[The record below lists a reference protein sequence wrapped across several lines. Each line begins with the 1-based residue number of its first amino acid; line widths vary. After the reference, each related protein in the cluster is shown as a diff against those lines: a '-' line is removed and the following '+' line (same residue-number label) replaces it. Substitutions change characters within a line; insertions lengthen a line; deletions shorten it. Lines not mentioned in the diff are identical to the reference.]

1 MGGMM
6 PQLQPQQPQQ
16 QEDTAPV
23 LEVRG
28 LTQNFGGLRAVSDF
42 NVKLGKNQLTG
53 LIGPNGAGKTTVFNL
68 VSGFY
73 QPSEGMILVGG
84 VPTGGLKPHKVTALG
99 VARTFQNIRL
109 WNDMSV
115 LDNIRLAQHYQLG
128 YGFFHAIAR
137 SKHYRQR
144 EQQVEDNA
152 RNLLEV
158 FGLHDYA
165 EELPKN
171 LPYGTQRKLEI
182 ARALSTQ
189 PKLLLLDEPAA
200 GLNSA
205 DSKEL
210 IRLIRWIHGHFDVTI
225 WMIEHHMDVMME
237 LCTRIKVIDFGE
249 TIAEGTPDDIRNH
262 PAVITAYLG
271 DDKI

>member
-1 MGGMM
+1 MI
-6 PQLQPQQPQQ
+6 QQPST
-16 QEDTAPV
+16 ESAKI
-23 LEVRG
+23 LEIRG
-28 LTQNFGGLRAVSDF
+28 LTQRFGGLTAVDDF
-42 NVKLGKNQLTG
+42 NVELYPRELVG

-73 QPSEGMILVGG
+73 QPSEGEILINGK
-84 VPTGGLKPHKVTALG
+84 PTAALKPHKVTSLG

-115 LDNIRLAQHYQLG
+115 LDNIRVAQHGTLG

-137 SKHYRQR
+137 SRKYQTR
-144 EQQVEDNA
+144 EAQIEKEA
-152 RNLLEV
+152 RELLEI
-158 FGLHDYA
+158 FELDKYA
-165 EELPKN
+165 DEVPSN
-171 LPYGTQRKLEI
+171 LPYGLQRKVEI
-182 ARALSTQ
+182 VRALSEK

-205 DSKEL
+205 DAQDL
-210 IRLIRWIHGHFDVTI
+210 IRLIRWIHQTFDVTI

-237 LCTRIKVIDFGE
+237 LCERIKVIDFGQ
-249 TIAEGTPDDIRNH
+249 TIAEGEPEVIRNH

-271 DDKI
+271 DDNI

>member
-1 MGGMM
+1 MM
-6 PQLQPQQPQQ
+6 AQTQIQT
-16 QEDTAPV
+16 DTTPV

-28 LTQNFGGLRAVSDF
+28 MTQQFGGLRAVSDF
-42 NVKLGKNQLTG
+42 NVKLMPGELTG

-73 QPSEGMILVGG
+73 QPTVGEIFING
-84 VPTGGLKPHKVTALG
+84 QPTAGLKPHKVTSLG

-109 WNDMSV
+109 WNDMTV
-115 LDNIRLAQHYQLG
+115 LDNIRVAQHYWLN
-128 YGFFHAIAR
+128 YGFFSSVFR
-137 SKHYRQR
+137 TKQYKQR
-144 EQQVEDNA
+144 EAQISEEA
-152 RNLLEV
+152 YELLEV
-158 FGLHDYA
+158 FDLMQFAD
-165 EELPKN
+165 EFPKN

-182 ARALSTQ
+182 ARALSTH

-205 DSKEL
+205 DAKDL
-210 IRLIRWIHGHFDVTI
+210 IRLVRWIHEKFDVTI

-237 LCTRIKVIDFGE
+237 LCEQIKVIDFGE
-249 TIAEGTPDDIRNH
+249 TIAEGNPEEIRNH

-271 DDKI
+271 DDNI